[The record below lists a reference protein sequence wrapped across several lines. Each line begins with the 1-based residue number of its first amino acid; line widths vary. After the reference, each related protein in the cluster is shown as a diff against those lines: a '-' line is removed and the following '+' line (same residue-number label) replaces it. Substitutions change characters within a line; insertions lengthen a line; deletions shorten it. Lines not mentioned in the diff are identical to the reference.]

1 MRVVA
6 LLATVVGLSIIAM
19 LALVVMDVAQAM
31 DQFRQHF
38 QARIASSATA
48 TSGSARRRRTLA
60 TTASMTVKH
69 GYIEIDCAT
78 IKAGNGDYVNK
89 TSPFSLLPN
98 GFENLLARQLYSDRT
113 RCYDEAAALSPPNL
127 RAMDG

>member
-19 LALVVMDVAQAM
+19 LALVVMDVAVQAV

-78 IKAGNGDYVNK
+78 II
-89 TSPFSLLPN
+89 SLIIDIWSSN
-98 GFENLLARQLYSDRT
+98 RRGFGKRPLEISCPVKRNTVRRRSAPTAR
-113 RCYDEAAALSPPNL
+113 
-127 RAMDG
+127 

>member
-19 LALVVMDVAQAM
+19 LALVVMDVAVQAV

-38 QARIASSATA
+38 QARIASRATA
-48 TSGSARRRRTLA
+48 TSGSARRRRALA

-78 IKAGNGDYVNK
+78 IISLIIDIMDISRLHCACRLRRGSPSMAGNAFTRNAK
-89 TSPFSLLPN
+89 W
-98 GFENLLARQLYSDRT
+98 LALAY
-113 RCYDEAAALSPPNL
+113 
-127 RAMDG
+127 